1 MSDLIKVFPG
11 ATQEQPASS
20 PGRIYE
26 TLNYIPMRCPG
37 TTPREFKR
45 IIKRLKGLRTI

>member
-26 TLNYIPMRCPG
+26 TLNYTPMRYPG
-37 TTPREFKR
+37 SNGTERPGSMGEMRKF
-45 IIKRLKGLRTI
+45 

>member
-20 PGRIYE
+20 PGRIYK
-26 TLNYIPMRCPG
+26 TLNYIPMRYPE
-37 TTPREFKR
+37 TPPQDK
-45 IIKRLKGLRTI
+45 KVLK